1 MKHYQVRFQP
11 DDKQITIH
19 HGATLLETAGLVG
32 IILSNPCGGAGRC
45 GKCRVRLLPSQKEVL
60 ACQYVIEHDT
70 EVFVPDTSRFFEQK
84 ILEHGL
90 NQEVLADPAVRKV
103 FISKPVSTL
112 EDFLTVI
119 EQYTRQPH
127 HIDKNLQN
135 EYAKKKIAFGTKVAT
150 AVLIST
156 ADSEGWSLVGIEEGD
171 TSQNIFGAAVDIGT
185 TTIVTRLINL
195 QTLEVAATVSAGNPQ
210 DCYGTDVISRIGFAE
225 TDAGLIALHN
235 SIVSCLNNLL
245 DKAAHKAGI
254 KTSSIYEAVIVG
266 NTTMNHL
273 LLKYPIRQLGQA
285 PYRAHSLLATN
296 QKAVQLGLDINSCG
310 NVYTPPNIAG
320 FVGSDTVAGALAC
333 GMDTIDTVT
342 LLVDIGTNGEIV
354 LGTKKRLLAAS
365 CAAGPALEGA
375 GITCGSRAQAG
386 AIERV
391 IYDQDDID
399 IDIIGRTNPATICG
413 SGLIDAIAVLL
424 DIGIIDATGRFAD
437 SDKLAAMM
445 LPKKLTKRLI
455 VYRNEPA
462 FILAGNSHSENAVIL
477 TQKDVRQIQLAKGAI
492 QAGILLL
499 LKQAGYDSTRIQQ
512 IFLAGAFGNY
522 IQKENTLRIG
532 LLPSISVEKIHFVG
546 NAAGSGAQ
554 MMLINRLTRKLAEQL
569 AQKIEYLEIAHRDEF
584 QDIFSQSLF
593 FPEK

>member
-1 MKHYQVRFQP
+1 
-11 DDKQITIH
+11 
-19 HGATLLETAGLVG
+19 
-32 IILSNPCGGAGRC
+32 
-45 GKCRVRLLPSQKEVL
+45 
-60 ACQYVIEHDT
+60 
-70 EVFVPDTSRFFEQK
+70 
-84 ILEHGL
+84 
-90 NQEVLADPAVRKV
+90 V

-112 EDFLTVI
+112 EDFSTVI
-119 EQYTRQPH
+119 EQYTGQPP

-135 EYAKKKIAFGTKVAT
+135 EYAKKQITFGIKEAT

-171 TSQNIFGAAVDIGT
+171 TSESIFGVAVDIGT

-210 DCYGTDVISRIGFAE
+210 DRYGTDVISRIGFAE
-225 TDAGLIALHN
+225 TDAGLTALHN

-245 DKAAHKAGI
+245 DKTAQKAGI
-254 KTSSIYEAVIVG
+254 KTGSIYEAVIVG

-273 LLKYPIRQLGQA
+273 LLKYPTRQLGQA
-285 PYRAHSLLATN
+285 PYEAYSLLPTN
-296 QKAVQLGLDINSCG
+296 QKATELGLHINPAG
-310 NVYTPPNIAG
+310 TLYTPPNIAG

-354 LGTKKRLLAAS
+354 FGTKKCLFAAS

-399 IDIIGRTNPATICG
+399 IDVIGRTKPATICG
-413 SGLIDAIAVLL
+413 SGLIDAVAVLL
-424 DIGIIDATGRFAD
+424 DTGIIDATGRFAD
-437 SDKLAAMM
+437 SDELAAMM
-445 LPKKLTKRLI
+445 LPQKLTKRLI
-455 VYRNEPA
+455 VHRNEPA
-462 FILAGNSHSENAVIL
+462 FMLAGNSHSENAVIL

-499 LKQAGYDSTRIQQ
+499 LKQAGYDAPRIQQ

-522 IQKENTLRIG
+522 IQKENALRIG
-532 LLPSISVEKIHFVG
+532 LLPNISVEKIHFVG

-554 MMLINRLTRKLAEQL
+554 MMLINRLTRKLAEEL
-569 AQKIEYLEIAHRDEF
+569 AQKIEYIEIAHRDEF
-584 QDIFSQSLF
+584 QDVFSQSLL